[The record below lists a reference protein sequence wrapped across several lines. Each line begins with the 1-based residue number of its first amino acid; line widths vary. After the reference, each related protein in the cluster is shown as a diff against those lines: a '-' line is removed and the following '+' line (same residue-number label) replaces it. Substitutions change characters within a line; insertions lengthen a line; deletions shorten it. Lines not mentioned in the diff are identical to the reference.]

1 METPV
6 VTERHMRRTWGL
18 AHYYARRMG
27 KEHLT
32 DEFFSEGIVGIA
44 VGLRSWKPIISLDA
58 WIGICAKRYM
68 VNFMYYHTAK
78 RRDGGETSEYQDQ
91 YTHAESIAIDPIAKR
106 RLVRGIKKLSP
117 KQRAALEM
125 WLNEYPKEQI
135 ADIQGVSRQAIQS
148 SIERSLAKLKKELVG
163 A

>member
-6 VTERHMRRTWGL
+6 VTARHIKRTWGL
-18 AHYYARRMG
+18 AHYYARRMD
-27 KEHLT
+27 KLHLT

-44 VGLRSWKPIISLDA
+44 AGLKSWKPIISFDA
-58 WIGICAKRYM
+58 WISICAKRYM

-78 RRDGGETSEYQDQ
+78 RRDGGQTSEYQDQ
-91 YTHAESIAIDPIAKR
+91 YTRAETVAIDPIAKR
-106 RLVRGIKKLSP
+106 RLVRGIKKLSQ
-117 KQRAALEM
+117 KQREALEM

-148 SIERSLAKLKKELVG
+148 YIDRSLDKLKKELVG
-163 A
+163 S